1 MTHDVLVPAELDPD
15 PSLSVVR
22 DPTAPDGLSF
32 VHGQSAKPLATPWQ
46 VSAERAALLKLF
58 SECAD
63 SQRSWLLL
71 EDYFSKLTLS
81 RKDFS
86 ADDWWGGLT
95 QLSGDTRLEELA
107 LVFMKSGRSVPNE
120 LMPYANFSRF
130 AEVEQEEKEL
140 LPVVVEVVYNTLGM
154 L

>member
-1 MTHDVLVPAELDPD
+1 MP
-15 PSLSVVR
+15 R
-22 DPTAPDGLSF
+22 TAKKKKPVIS
-32 VHGQSAKPLATPWQ
+32 SAKASKYDAHHKVIDNTYGDFADLRHQ
-46 VSAERAALLKLF
+46 LSESKEDVAERAALLKLF

-130 AEVEQEEKEL
+130 AEVEQEEKDYL
-140 LPVVVEVVYNTLGM
+140 QLM
-154 L
+154 